1 MHMAHSFPRIIQGGM
16 GIGASGYR
24 LAKAVSCHGGLGVV
38 SGSAID
44 TVFVRRL
51 QDGDL
56 SGHLRRALAAFP
68 FLEIAKEVLDAYF
81 IPGGRAPSL
90 PYRCLTLPSDQM
102 SQKRLDIMI
111 VASFAEVFLAKEGHD
126 GPIGMNLLTKI
137 QLPTL
142 PTLFGAMLAGVDV
155 VLMGAGIPTA
165 IPGILEKLARW
176 EVAELKLVVEDNPTN
191 KNFSMIFDPMAH
203 LHGRSTNR
211 EPLGKALKRPAFF
224 AIISSHILAKT
235 LHKKATGKVDGF
247 VVESHVAAGHN
258 APPRRVARS
267 SASDG
272 SAAESVWGA
281 VDEPDLEVIRGIG
294 LPFWLAGCQS
304 KEGALQQA
312 RALGAHGIQVGTPFA
327 FCEESD
333 FDAAIKES
341 AISQVLKGRLRV
353 VTDFEASPTSY
364 PFKLALDQ
372 DRPEELIALRAR
384 ERVCDLGYLRQAYVD
399 ENGSLGYRCSGEPQ
413 ATFAKKGGDLSLSRN
428 KMCLCNGLLATIG
441 QAQHKGPRMELPILT
456 AGEGLDDIRR
466 FIPPHAASYRAE
478 HVLAGLRNND

>member
-1 MHMAHSFPRIIQGGM
+1 MHTAHSFPRVIQGGM

-24 LAKAVSCHGGLGVV
+24 LAKAVSSHGGLGVV
-38 SGSAID
+38 SGSALD

-68 FLEIAKEVLDAYF
+68 FPEIANEVLDAYF

-90 PYRCLTLPSDQM
+90 PYRCLTLPSAQM

-111 VASFAEVFLAKEGHD
+111 VASFVEVLLAKEGHS

-165 IPGILEKLARW
+165 IPGILDQLARW
-176 EVAELKLVVEDNPTN
+176 DAAELRLVVEDNPTN
-191 KNFSMIFDPMAH
+191 QVFSMIFDPMAH
-203 LHGRSTNR
+203 FRGRSVHAERLSSGLT
-211 EPLGKALKRPAFF
+211 RPAFF

-247 VVESHVAAGHN
+247 VIESHVAAGHN
-258 APPRRVARS
+258 APPRRAS
-267 SASDG
+267 SRVGTPDLQASE
-272 SAAESVWGA
+272 AAWGTA
-281 VDEPDLEVIRGIG
+281 DEPDLEVIRGIG

-304 KEGALQQA
+304 KRGALQQA
-312 RALGAHGIQVGTPFA
+312 LAQGAHGIQVGTPFA

-333 FDAAIKES
+333 VDASLKES
-341 AISQVLKGRLRV
+341 TIRQVLKGRLRV

-372 DRPEELIALRAR
+372 DRPEQLVALRGR

-399 ENGSLGYRCSGEPQ
+399 ENGGLSYRCSGEPQ
-413 ATFAKKGGDLSLSRN
+413 TAFAKKGGDLSLSHN

-441 QAQHKGPRMELPILT
+441 QAQHKGPRVEQPILT
-456 AGEGLDDIRR
+456 AGEGFDDIRR
-466 FIPPHAASYRAE
+466 FIPPHATSYRAE
-478 HVLAGLRNND
+478 HVLEGLRCV